1 MNAEQRKR
9 VNDAITLIRE
19 GINVFEEVASEEDD
33 KVSNLPDNL
42 SSKAEEYEEKATL
55 LRNAYETIEDELSS
69 VESEL

>member
-1 MNAEQRKR
+1 
-9 VNDAITLIRE
+9 
-19 GINVFEEVASEEDD
+19 VFEEVASEEDD